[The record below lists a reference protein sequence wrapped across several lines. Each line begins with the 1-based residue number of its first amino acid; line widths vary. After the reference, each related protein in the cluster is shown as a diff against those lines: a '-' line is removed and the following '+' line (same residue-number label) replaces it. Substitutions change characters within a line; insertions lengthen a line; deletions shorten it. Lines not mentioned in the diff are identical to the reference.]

1 MHHGL
6 DERSK
11 GVFIISVTPFHEDG
25 RLDLDS
31 LDTALDFYIEQGVH
45 GITLLGMMGEANK
58 LTDEE
63 SAAVVRRGLA
73 CVADRVPVVVGA
85 SNPSLEAMR
94 RLVDRAMDGGAAG
107 IMVAPSAGLRTDDQ
121 VHAWTGQ
128 VCAALGAD
136 VPLVWQDYPP
146 TTGVYLSASL
156 FGRIVRDHPQVVM
169 LKAEDNPGL
178 NKITAI
184 RTAEGG
190 GQRRASIVV
199 GNGGLFLPQA
209 LGRGADGIM
218 TGFGFPRMLVEV
230 FDRHAAGDDEGAQNV
245 YDRYLPLVTY
255 EQQPGFGLAV
265 RKELLRRHGAI
276 RSAAVRKPGPRLSAI
291 DRVELD
297 RLLARLEARLEHA
310 APA

>member
-1 MHHGL
+1 MPTDRL
-6 DERSK
+6 DERTK
-11 GVFIISVTPFHEDG
+11 GVFIISVTPFHDDG

-31 LDTALDFYIEQGVH
+31 LDTVLDFYIGQGVH

-73 CVADRVPVVVGA
+73 RVAGRVPVVVGA
-85 SNPSLEAMR
+85 GNPSLEAMR
-94 RLVDRAMDGGAAG
+94 RLVAAALPGGAAG
-107 IMVAPSAGLRTDDQ
+107 IMVAPTPGLRTDDQ
-121 VHAWTGQ
+121 VHTWTGQ
-128 VCAALGAD
+128 VCDALGPD

-146 TTGVYLSASL
+146 TTGVCLSASL
-156 FGRIVRDHPQVVM
+156 FGRIARDYPQVVM

-184 RTAEGG
+184 RAAEIG
-190 GQRRASIVV
+190 GQRRVSIVV

-209 LGRGADGIM
+209 LARGADGIM

-230 FDRHAAGDDEGAQNV
+230 FDRHAAGDADRAEDA

-265 RKELLRRHGAI
+265 RKEILRRHGAL
-276 RSAAVRKPGPRLSAI
+276 RSAAVRTPGPRLSAA
-291 DRVELD
+291 DRTELD
-297 RLLARLEARLEHA
+297 RLLDRLETRLTT
-310 APA
+310 